1 MVQFYLGA
9 KDGAQ
14 TIAAANNPAE
24 HCEAQ
29 FYVGEERAMNKAAN
43 EALPYLRKA
52 VEICPKDFGETI
64 QAKSEL
70 KKLEAALPKPDEPA
84 AKADP
89 ADKKNAPTD
98 PTPDLKK

>member
-14 TIAAANNPAE
+14 TIAAASNPGE
-24 HCEAQ
+24 QCEAQ
-29 FYVGEERAMNKAAN
+29 FYVGEERALNQAAN

-52 VEICPKDFGETI
+52 VEICPQDFGETI

-70 KKLEAALPKPDEPA
+70 KKLEAALPKPEEPA
-84 AKADP
+84 AKPEPADRKNVPADP
-89 ADKKNAPTD
+89 A
-98 PTPDLKK
+98 PDLKK